1 MRQVRILGRQTVSG
15 GVRQFKRT
23 EAAVERLY
31 GVGPS
36 RGVDGSIP
44 CFGEVECV
52 ILLPGPGGG
61 MEGEGSQMWP
71 HGVFL
76 EVLNSPP
83 PEGVEV

>member
-1 MRQVRILGRQTVSG
+1 M
-15 GVRQFKRT
+15 
-23 EAAVERLY
+23 ERLY

-44 CFGEVECV
+44 CFGEVEGAV
-52 ILLPGPGGG
+52 LLPVPGGG

-76 EVLNSPP
+76 EVLNYPP
-83 PEGVEV
+83 PRG